1 MAMKC
6 GSCQRKRI
14 ANAIQPPNE
23 SSFVAA
29 VQPISGG
36 TAPGIAPMSVQ
47 IVDTR
52 LSGVYTKM

>member
-6 GSCQRKRI
+6 GSCHRKRMPKTI
-14 ANAIQPPNE
+14 HPPTA

-36 TAPGIAPMSVQ
+36 TAPGIAPMTADRRDSL
-47 IVDTR
+47 R
-52 LSGVYTKM
+52 A